1 MSGER
6 REETTPTMKVLLGT
20 DGSETAAAT
29 VRFIAGFP
37 FPAGTEIRIVS
48 VIWDV
53 LLEHEIAALSTEQWG
68 VFQETENG
76 TRGEVEEL
84 LAAESATLQQAG
96 WTVTTEIRSGHP
108 AAEIV
113 AAAED
118 YDADLIVVGS
128 HGLTGFKRFLLGS
141 VSNQVLQSAQH
152 SVLIVRKAEEECDG
166 KDPKPPAPEGH
177 PWRVLVCYDGSEP
190 SDKAVDF
197 CTQLDLDEEAA
208 IQALT
213 ILPMVR
219 LFRQDIRQELNWVWQ
234 QKKEVE
240 KAELSAA
247 ADRLRQHGANVTT
260 ALVEAGDVSHA
271 ILDAGD
277 EFDADLIVLG
287 HKGKGAI
294 ERFLMGSVTPRVAH
308 HACISVL
315 AVR

>member
-1 MSGER
+1 
-6 REETTPTMKVLLGT
+6 MKVLLAT
-20 DGSETAAAT
+20 DGSETAAAA
-29 VRFIAGFP
+29 VRFVAGFP
-37 FPAGTEIRIVS
+37 FPADTEMTIVS

-68 VFQETENG
+68 MFQETESG
-76 TRGEVEEL
+76 TRGEVEKL
-84 LAAESATLQQAG
+84 LAAEAAVLQESG
-96 WTVTTEIRSGHP
+96 WQVSTEIRSGHA

-113 AAAED
+113 AAAEEHE
-118 YDADLIVVGS
+118 ADLIVVGS

-152 SVLIVRKAEEECDG
+152 SVLIVRKAEEECNG
-166 KDPKPPAPEGH
+166 RNPEPPALEDH
-177 PWRVLVCYDGSEP
+177 PWRFLLCYDGSEP
-190 SDKAVDF
+190 SNKAVEF
-197 CTQLDLDEEAA
+197 CTRLDLDERAS

-213 ILPMVR
+213 VLPMVR

-234 QKKEVE
+234 QKKEAE
-240 KAELSAA
+240 KTELDAA

-277 EFDADLIVLG
+277 EFDADLLVLG

-294 ERFLMGSVTPRVAH
+294 ERFLMGSVTPRIAH

-315 AVR
+315 AIR